1 MNKWEKSIANITDEN
16 LKKVADDA
24 VAELERLRFRC
35 EVASFTGH
43 DATQDL
49 KLFALMA
56 ILEDFARR
64 ELSERIKVR
73 NKKTKSSEKEG
84 KNV

>member
-1 MNKWEKSIANITDEN
+1 MNKWEQSIANITDDN

-24 VAELERLRFRC
+24 VAEFERLRFRC

-49 KLFALMA
+49 KIFALMA
-56 ILEDFARR
+56 ILENFARR
-64 ELSERIKVR
+64 ELCERIKAR
-73 NKKTKSSEKEG
+73 NKKAKSGKKES
-84 KNV
+84 K

>member
-1 MNKWEKSIANITDEN
+1 MNKWEQSIANITDEN

-24 VAELERLRFRC
+24 VAEFERLRFRC

-49 KLFALMA
+49 KIFALMA
-56 ILEDFARR
+56 ILENFARR
-64 ELSERIKVR
+64 ELCERIKAR
-73 NKKTKSSEKEG
+73 NKKAKSGKKESE
-84 KNV
+84 

>member
-1 MNKWEKSIANITDEN
+1 MNKWEQSIANITDDN

-24 VAELERLRFRC
+24 VAEFERLRFRC

-43 DATQDL
+43 DTTQDL

-56 ILEDFARR
+56 ILENFARR
-64 ELSERIKVR
+64 ELCERIKAR
-73 NKKTKSSEKEG
+73 NKKTKSGKKES
-84 KNV
+84 K

>member
-1 MNKWEKSIANITDEN
+1 MNKWEQSIANITDDN

-24 VAELERLRFRC
+24 VAEFERLRFRC

-49 KLFALMA
+49 KIFALMA
-56 ILEDFARR
+56 ILENFARR
-64 ELSERIKVR
+64 ELCERMKAR
-73 NKKTKSSEKEG
+73 DKKAKSGKKES
-84 KNV
+84 K